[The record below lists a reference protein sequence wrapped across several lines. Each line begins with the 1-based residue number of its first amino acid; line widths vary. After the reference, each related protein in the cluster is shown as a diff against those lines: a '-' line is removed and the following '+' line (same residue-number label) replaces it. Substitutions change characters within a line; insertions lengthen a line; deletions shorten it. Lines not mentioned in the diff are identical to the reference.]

1 VDLDEVAD
9 ELYGVAPG
17 EFVAARTEAARRAR
31 AAGDRA
37 LARQVAA
44 LGKPSTAAWA
54 CNALV
59 REEPDEIAGLVELGG
74 LMREAQDRLAG
85 DQLRALGT
93 QRSRLLTALTRQA
106 RTLAARL
113 GHPLSDAVAD
123 QVEQTL
129 RAALAD
135 PAAGEA
141 LVAGRL
147 TGPLSPNATGLGS
160 RPGLHVVPPA
170 GTGRAP
176 ARSGTGLAS
185 AGPGTAGRTG
195 LHAAGE
201 ERRAAE
207 EEERR
212 AAEEEERRAAE
223 EGERRRAAAAEQR
236 RRELADAREDAGAA
250 SDLADQAARAARTA
264 HDRAGHTAR
273 RAAELVARIEELTA
287 ELARVRDEA
296 ATAEAEAGAA
306 QRRAGAADRA
316 AQRAAADRDRAAARV
331 TELGTAPL
339 DG

>member
-1 VDLDEVAD
+1 MDLDEVAD